1 MSWPVTAGSGRR
13 IAILTPDP
21 ADEGF
26 RSRWDVVFERQA
38 RPLEA
43 AGFGVEGRAWVDDD
57 LGGFDLVM
65 PLLVWGYHRA
75 PEQWRA
81 AVDRWEACG
90 LNIANPPSVLRWNA
104 DKLYLGRLAERG
116 APVVPTLFLDA
127 LGEEDLH
134 AAAERFGTD
143 RLIAK
148 PQASASAWQTIR
160 WSPGDPLHGGPTGA
174 AMIQPFLPA
183 VQQEGEISLF
193 YFDGGYSHAIR
204 KRPGDGDFRVQPEH
218 GASLTPHAPAAD
230 EQAAAEAILAE
241 VDEPLLYARV
251 DLLRLPDGA
260 PALMELELVEPD
272 LSIELDLAGGRGF
285 VEAVRRAAA

>member
-1 MSWPVTAGSGRR
+1 MIAR

-26 RSRWDVVFERQA
+26 RSRWRDVFDRQA
-38 RPLEA
+38 APLEA
-43 AGFGVEGRAWVDDD
+43 AGIAVAERAWVDED

-65 PLLVWGYHRA
+65 PLLVWGYHHA
-75 PEQWRA
+75 PGQWRQI
-81 AVDRWEACG
+81 VDRWDAAG
-90 LNIANPPSVLRWNA
+90 LNVANPPSVLRWNS

-116 APVVPTLFLDA
+116 APVVPTIFLDA
-127 LGEEDLH
+127 LAESDLH
-134 AAAERFGTD
+134 AAAASFGTD

-148 PQASASAWQTIR
+148 PQASASAYRTIR
-160 WSPGDPLHGGPTGA
+160 WSPGDPIQGGPTGP

-193 YFDGGYSHAIR
+193 YFDGGYSHAIL

-218 GASLTPHAPAAD
+218 GAVLTPHAPAAD
-230 EQAAAEAILAE
+230 ERAAAEAILAAVE
-241 VDEPLLYARV
+241 EPLLYARV
-251 DLLRLPDGA
+251 DLLRLPDGT

-272 LSIELDLAGGRGF
+272 LSIELDPGGGRAF
-285 VEAVRRAAA
+285 VGAVRRAVA